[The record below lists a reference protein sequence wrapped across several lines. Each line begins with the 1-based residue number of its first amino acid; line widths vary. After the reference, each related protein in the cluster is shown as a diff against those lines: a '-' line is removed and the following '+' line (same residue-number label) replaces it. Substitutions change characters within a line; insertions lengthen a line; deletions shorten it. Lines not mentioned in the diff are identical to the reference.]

1 MTDLTLRDCVILVVE
16 DEYLLAQD
24 ICMDLVDK
32 RALVIGP
39 AATVEQGFALLR
51 SGDKPSAAILDIN
64 LRGEPVFALA
74 DELIARDVP
83 FIFATG
89 YDAASI
95 PERFAHVVR
104 CQKPVRMS
112 QVIGA
117 LGRVAPA

>member
-32 RALVIGP
+32 QAVVIGP
-39 AATVEQGFALLR
+39 AATVEQGLALLQ
-51 SGDKPSAAILDIN
+51 SGNEPSGAILDIN

-74 DELIARDVP
+74 DELIERDVP

-95 PERFAHVVR
+95 PERFAHIVR